1 MEEFL
6 PHKPRLALETFDR
19 FPPKG
24 EAWGREGRAVD
35 TGLHELPFRR
45 INCGRIEVSER
56 VLAR

>member
-6 PHKPRLALETFDR
+6 GPHKTPHKTRLALETFDR

-35 TGLHELPFRR
+35 TEDELPFRR
-45 INCGRIEVSER
+45 INC
-56 VLAR
+56 

>member
-6 PHKPRLALETFDR
+6 PHKTPHKTRLALETFDR

-35 TGLHELPFRR
+35 TEDELPFRR
-45 INCGRIEVSER
+45 INC
-56 VLAR
+56 